1 MACLKFKGFQGLFRV
16 RRKVGL
22 RVSLRLLRMV

>member
-1 MACLKFKGFQGLFRV
+1 MVCLKFKSFQGLFRV
-16 RRKVGL
+16 GRKVGL